1 MDEHEGRNP
10 RRQRPDH
17 GPRGSQYNPLLHWT
31 LREAVR
37 AATLNPSRAVGLAQH
52 GELAP
57 GAEANIIV
65 LSPDGEVRRTIVRG
79 HC

>member
-1 MDEHEGRNP
+1 MN
-10 RRQRPDH
+10 
-17 GPRGSQYNPLLHWT
+17 
-31 LREAVR
+31 
-37 AATLNPSRAVGLAQH
+37 ATRAVGLAQH